1 MGTTKDEADFDGPG
15 RLTYQELL
23 EKNRELKQRLQAAL
37 AQIEKPKRLVEKLR
51 GEGKRQAAPF
61 HKQDQPS
68 AEPKQ
73 PGRKSGRRHGPHAHR
88 SVPPRI
94 DESYDVPLPTIC
106 PHCGGTHFSPM
117 HIAWQYQTEIPRRV
131 IYRRFKVH
139 VGRCHNCRRT
149 VEGRHALQTSTA
161 RGAAASQLGPNVQ
174 ATTIFARPFKLLQAL
189 LQAEKSAFATC
200 CVVVSCVSSPVR
212 SQCRGRGFGHRVAR
226 VQACIL
232 RLSGPT
238 KVPLYAYR

>member
-1 MGTTKDEADFDGPG
+1 MGTTRHEADFDGPG
-15 RLTYQELL
+15 RPTYQELL
-23 EKNRELKQRLQAAL
+23 EQNRQLKQKLQAAL
-37 AQIEKPKRLVEKLR
+37 ARIEKLERFVEKLR

-61 HKQDQPS
+61 RKQDQPS

-94 DESYDVPLPTIC
+94 DETYDVPLPTIC
-106 PHCGGTHFSPM
+106 PHCGGTHLSPT

-139 VGRCHNCRRT
+139 VGRCRNCHRT

-161 RGAAASQLGPNVQ
+161 RGAAASQLGPNVH
-174 ATTIFARPFKLLQAL
+174 AL
-189 LQAEKSAFATC
+189 LTICNKQLGLSHGKCATLL
-200 CVVVSCVSSPVR
+200 
-212 SQCRGRGFGHRVAR
+212 GTMFEELHVAR
-226 VQACIL
+226 ATSIRSIQRTAQ
-232 RLSGPT
+232 R
-238 KVPLYAYR
+238 